1 MQSMYIQYYLNNNKT
16 FQILAITYMNLEK
29 KRYSERIIFSL
40 FLIFQLLHENE
51 VLQILKAE
59 FPIPQTFFFFLI
71 LYPNCSEAHFL
82 STEHMQ

>member
-1 MQSMYIQYYLNNNKT
+1 MYIQYYLNNNKT
-16 FQILAITYMNLEK
+16 FQILAITYRNLQK
-29 KRYSERIIFSL
+29 KRYSERIIYSL
-40 FLIFQLLHENE
+40 FLIFELLHENE

-59 FPIPQTFFFFLI
+59 SPIPQTLFFLI